1 MPPRLDR
8 VSDELVPDPSQMRA
22 SDADREKV
30 ARVLQQ
36 AHGEGRLDLHELDER
51 LGAVYAAKTYGEL
64 ARQVAD
70 LGMPTPSL
78 VPVPLQHNAPAQRV
92 GGTPGPT
99 TSIAF
104 WSGVDRRGEWVVPVT
119 HTVVA
124 VMGGVALDLS
134 KARFAAAEVT
144 INVFAFWGGVEIF
157 VPEDVTVRVDG
168 AGIMGAFEDST
179 HKTPTIPGGPVVR
192 ITGVAIMAGV
202 EVRRPKRKKL
212 KGVKKQAELE
222 D

>member
-1 MPPRLDR
+1 M
-8 VSDELVPDPSQMRA
+8 SDELVPDPSQMRA

-30 ARVLQQ
+30 ARVLQA

-51 LGAVYAAKTYGEL
+51 LRDVYAAKTYGEL
-64 ARQVAD
+64 VPLTAD
-70 LGMPTPSL
+70 LGMPSANLPS
-78 VPVPLQHNAPAQRV
+78 PVQQNLPSSRI

-104 WSGVDRRGEWVVPVT
+104 WSGVDRRGDWVVPAS
-119 HTVVA
+119 HSVVA
-124 VMGGVALDLS
+124 IMGGVELDLS
-134 KARFAAAEVT
+134 RARFAQAEAT
-144 INVFAFWGGVEIF
+144 INVFAFWGGVVIY

-168 AGIMGAFEDST
+168 AGVMGAFEDST
-179 HKTPTIPGGPVVR
+179 HKTPTVPGGPVVR

-202 EVRRPKRKKL
+202 EVRRPKRKKIRGD
-212 KGVKKQAELE
+212 KRAEIE

>member
-1 MPPRLDR
+1 M
-8 VSDELVPDPSQMRA
+8 SDELVPDPSQMRA
-22 SDADREKV
+22 SDDDREKV

-64 ARQVAD
+64 APLTSD
-70 LGMPTPSL
+70 LGMGLPATTLPS
-78 VPVPLQHNAPAQRV
+78 PVGQHLPASRI
-92 GGTPGPT
+92 GGTPGAT

-104 WSGVDRRGEWVVPVT
+104 WSGVDRKGDWVVPAN

-124 VMGGVALDLS
+124 IMGGVVLDLS
-134 KARFAAAEVT
+134 KARFESAETV
-144 INVFAFWGGVEIF
+144 INIFAFWGGVEIF

-168 AGIMGAFEDST
+168 AGIMGAFDDTT
-179 HKTPTIPGGPVVR
+179 HKTPTVPGGPVVR

-202 EVRRPKRKKL
+202 DVRRPKRKKV
-212 KGVKKQAELE
+212 KGSKNPELE
-222 D
+222 G

>member
-1 MPPRLDR
+1 
-8 VSDELVPDPSQMRA
+8 MRA

-30 ARVLQQ
+30 AQVLQR

-64 ARQVAD
+64 APLTAD
-70 LGMPTPSL
+70 LGMPAANLPSPMPHHL
-78 VPVPLQHNAPAQRV
+78 PSTRI

-104 WSGVDRRGEWVVPVT
+104 WSGVDRKGEWVVPAS

-124 VMGGVALDLS
+124 VMGGVVLDLS
-134 KARFAAAEVT
+134 KARFAQAETT
-144 INVFAFWGGVEIF
+144 INVFAFWGGVEVF
-157 VPEDVTVRVDG
+157 VPEEVTVRVDG
-168 AGIMGAFEDST
+168 AGIMGAFEDNT

-202 EVRRPKRKKL
+202 EVRRPKRKKIRGE
-212 KGVKKQAELE
+212 KRAELE

>member
-1 MPPRLDR
+1 
-8 VSDELVPDPSQMRA
+8 MRA
-22 SDADREKV
+22 SDADRERV
-30 ARVLQQ
+30 AKVLQQ

-51 LGAVYAAKTYGEL
+51 LGAVYAARTYGEL
-64 ARQVAD
+64 APLTSD
-70 LGMPTPSL
+70 LGMPGLSPAQAPNL
-78 VPVPLQHNAPAQRV
+78 PLPLQQNLPASRI
-92 GGTPGPT
+92 GGAPGPT

-104 WSGVDRRGEWVVPVT
+104 WSGVDRKGEWVVPPN

-134 KARFAAAEVT
+134 KARFSQAETT

-168 AGIMGAFEDST
+168 AGIMGAFEDNT

-192 ITGVAIMAGV
+192 ITGVAVMAGV
-202 EVRRPKRKKL
+202 EVRRPKRKKI
-212 KGVKKQAELE
+212 KGTNRPELE